1 MKVAHV
7 TDSLGFG
14 GVETWLLN
22 LASFSSGKELSNMV
36 GVIILTGV
44 HDGPLKRDFEK
55 FGVKI
60 IRIPFQKGRL
70 LQFAREFR
78 KVIRDEQVDIVH
90 NHQDWVSGLH
100 WLLTFRLK
108 VVRVSHL
115 HNPKMMIDYYISH
128 WRRIDR
134 RGYYLLGT
142 LFQCLMSDA
151 IYSTSQRVLREYGWL
166 KRMNPFIPVKAMY
179 CGIPRKT
186 SPTNGN
192 ALFSCNAPFVLFVG
206 RLSMTLG
213 GAFGNQ
219 KNPHFA
225 FSVMNEVFKRDDSVQ
240 FVVCGETDAE
250 ASRSC
255 MELISPSFEDR
266 VHILGPRRDVRMMMR
281 HAKCLILPSIQEG
294 LGLVAVEAQF
304 EGCPVFCSLAVPD
317 EAKVSDN
324 GFVQLPLIEQH
335 WVEGI
340 SETVDQKNVV
350 VQCWQNCHMDL
361 ETSSQ
366 ELLRAYQN
374 WIA

>member
-22 LASFSSGKELSNMV
+22 LVSLSSRKDLGNMV

-44 HDGPLKRDFEK
+44 SDGPLKPDFEK

-60 IRIPFQKGRL
+60 VRIPFQKGRL

-90 NHQDWVSGLH
+90 DHQDWVSGLH
-100 WLLTFRLK
+100 WLLTFRLN

-115 HNPKMMIDYYISH
+115 HNPKMMIDYYLSN

-134 RGYYLLGT
+134 LSFYFVGT

-151 IYSTSQRVLREYGWL
+151 IFSTSNRVLREYGWL
-166 KRMNPFIPVKAMY
+166 KRLNPFIPVKAMY
-179 CGIPRKT
+179 CGIPRKM
-186 SPTNGN
+186 SPSDWS
-192 ALFSCNAPFVLFVG
+192 APFSCKAPFVLFVG
-206 RLSMTLG
+206 RLSMTMG
-213 GAFGNQ
+213 GALGNQ

-225 FSVMNEVFKRDDSVQ
+225 FAVMNEVFKKDDSIQ
-240 FVVCGETDAE
+240 FVVCGETDEE

-281 HAKCLILPSIQEG
+281 HAKCLILPSLQEG

-304 EGCPVFCSLAVPD
+304 EGCPVFGSLAVPD
-317 EAKVSDN
+317 EAKVSEN
-324 GFVQLPLIEQH
+324 GFVQLPLIEQF
-335 WVEGI
+335 WVEEI
-340 SETVDQKNVV
+340 SEAVGQKNVLV
-350 VQCWQNCHMDL
+350 HCWQNCHLDL

-374 WIA
+374 LVA